1 VFWRSVGQ
9 GRRPAGGALD
19 EPQRSSIRGSAV
31 SVTGFDDAR
40 LVAKLVGEPIADE
53 HFDVRRHSLG
63 VRSPLRRQR
72 HLLRLRESLWVL
84 VIHLISPC
92 APKPGGYQATTGA
105 RGITVRGTPSAS
117 VVRNTNASPHAT

>member
-1 VFWRSVGQ
+1 MSPSVAPSAEAPCQ
-9 GRRPAGGALD
+9 SRALMM
-19 EPQRSSIRGSAV
+19 RALLASSAV
-31 SVTGFDDAR
+31 NPWVTNILNR
-40 LVAKLVGEPIADE
+40 
-53 HFDVRRHSLG
+53 LG

-84 VIHLISPC
+84 VIHLISPY